1 MYFIFQKRAQI
12 SNLFAILSNVIHQRV
27 RRILKLS
34 LPHKIMW
41 HFGVLLGK
49 LNLMKNNLFIARLLY
64 EFQLLPLQLLPLG
77 SRIKFR
83 TNTTAVN
90 YGFELKICA

>member
-49 LNLMKNNLFIARLLY
+49 LNLMKNNLFIARLPY
-64 EFQLLPLQLLPLG
+64 AFRLLPLG

-83 TNTTAVN
+83 TNTTAMN